1 MKFFIDTANID
12 EIKTAN
18 DLGILAGVTTN
29 PSLVAKEGVSF
40 HDRLQDI
47 TNMITDRSVSA
58 EVIALDAPGMIE
70 EGKEL
75 ASIAPNI
82 TIKVP
87 MTFEVLK
94 AVKAFSD
101 MNITTNVTLIFN
113 ANQALMA
120 ARAGATYV
128 SPFIGRLDDIGQNG
142 IELVEQIATIFDI
155 HDIPT
160 EIIAASIRHPQHVIQ
175 AAEAG
180 ADIATIPLKVIEQL
194 ISHPLTDQG
203 IEKFLADWNK
213 QS

>member
-1 MKFFIDTANID
+1 
-12 EIKTAN
+12 
-18 DLGILAGVTTN
+18 
-29 PSLVAKEGVSF
+29 
-40 HDRLQDI
+40 
-47 TNMITDRSVSA
+47 
-58 EVIALDAPGMIE
+58 LDAPGMIE
-70 EGKEL
+70 EGEEL

-87 MTFEVLK
+87 MTFEGLK
-94 AVKAFSD
+94 AGKGFSD
-101 MNITTNVTLIFN
+101 MNITTNLTLIFN

-120 ARAGATYV
+120 ARSDATYV
-128 SPFIGRLDDIGQNG
+128 AQFIGRLDDIGQNG

-203 IEKFLADWNK
+203 IEKFLAD
-213 QS
+213 

>member
-1 MKFFIDTANID
+1 MKFFIDTANIE
-12 EIKTAN
+12 EIRTAN

-40 HDRLQDI
+40 HDRLRDI
-47 TNMITDRSVSA
+47 TNIITDRSVSA
-58 EVIALDAPGMIE
+58 EVIALDAPGMIA
-70 EGKEL
+70 EGKKL

-87 MTFEVLK
+87 MTFEGLK

-101 MNITTNVTLIFN
+101 LNITTNVTLIFN

-142 IELVEQIATIFDI
+142 IELIEQIATIFDI

-180 ADIATIPLKVIEQL
+180 SDIATIPLKVIEQL

-213 QS
+213 Q